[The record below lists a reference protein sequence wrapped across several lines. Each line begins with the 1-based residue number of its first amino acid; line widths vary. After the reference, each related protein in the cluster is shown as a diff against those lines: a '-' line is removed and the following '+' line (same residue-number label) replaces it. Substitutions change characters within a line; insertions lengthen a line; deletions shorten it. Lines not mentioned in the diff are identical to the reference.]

1 MVVITLI
8 NGTPLSKF
16 LYPPLIRESL
26 QDMGIASLKLK
37 QEEAILSFLDG
48 KDTFVSL
55 PTGYG
60 KSLIYALLPLI
71 FDNIRDKLNRL

>member
-1 MVVITLI
+1 MDKQTA
-8 NGTPLSKF
+8 
-16 LYPPLIRESL
+16 IRESL
-26 QDMGIASLKLK
+26 QDLGIASLKLK

-71 FDNIRDKLNRL
+71 FDNIRGKLNRL